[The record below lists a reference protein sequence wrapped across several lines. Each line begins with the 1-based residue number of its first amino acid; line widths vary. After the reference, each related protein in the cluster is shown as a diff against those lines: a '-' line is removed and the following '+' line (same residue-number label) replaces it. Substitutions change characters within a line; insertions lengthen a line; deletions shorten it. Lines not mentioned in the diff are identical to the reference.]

1 MQSADSSSTGNR
13 KRERWVKNEPLF
25 PDIYYRYRFMHSLI
39 DSLRNLGLTEYE
51 AKVFVA
57 LTRHGSGTATDIHM
71 FSGIPRPAVY
81 GVLKKLA
88 ERGIIEVQHTKPMR
102 YKCMSPEEAIEKI
115 KKDFEQET
123 EVVLEKLEDI
133 YSSEENVLQ
142 EEVVWTING
151 LKNVTDRIIQ
161 VICSARSE
169 IIVETPHPAF
179 RDLENVYPVIEKHHK
194 ELVEVFNRKIGEGV
208 KVRMIIYSMD
218 ELRDIAALIP
228 DAELR
233 LYTIKDEQFRKGGAI
248 LVDSSEVLI
257 DLKKE
262 VGSREDLT
270 AIWSNGKEFVSIMKH
285 LLESEWAV
293 SEDPLF
299 ETKKE

>member
-1 MQSADSSSTGNR
+1 
-13 KRERWVKNEPLF
+13 
-25 PDIYYRYRFMHSLI
+25 MHSLI

-123 EVVLEKLEDI
+123 ESALGKLNEI

-142 EEVVWTING
+142 KDVVWTING
-151 LKNVTDRIIQ
+151 LRNISDRIIQ
-161 VICSARSE
+161 VVCSAGSE
-169 IIVETPHPAF
+169 IIIETPHPTF
-179 RDLENVYPVIEKHHK
+179 RNLEHVYPVIERHYKQ
-194 ELVEVFNRKIGEGV
+194 LLDVLNRKICEGV

-218 ELRDIAALIP
+218 ELRDIADLIP
-228 DAELR
+228 AAELR
-233 LYTIKDEQFRKGGAI
+233 LYPVKSEQFKKGGAI
-248 LVDSSEVLI
+248 LVDGSQVLI
-257 DLKKE
+257 DLRKDT
-262 VGSREDLT
+262 GHREELT
-270 AIWSNGKEFVSIMKH
+270 AIWSDGKEFVFFVKH
-285 LLESEWAV
+285 LLEAEWEV
-293 SEDPLF
+293 SEAFEF

>member
-1 MQSADSSSTGNR
+1 M
-13 KRERWVKNEPLF
+13 
-25 PDIYYRYRFMHSLI
+25 YSLI

-57 LTRHGSGTATDIHM
+57 LIRHGSGTATDLHL

-88 ERGIIEVQHTKPMR
+88 ERGIIEVQHTKPMQ
-102 YKCMSPEEAIEKI
+102 YKCMSPQEAIEKI

-123 EVVLEKLEDI
+123 ELALGKLEEI

-161 VICSARSE
+161 VICGARSE
-169 IIVETPHPAF
+169 IIVETPLPAF

-208 KVRMIIYSMD
+208 KVRMITYSMD
-218 ELRDIAALIP
+218 ELRDIAAFIP
-228 DAELR
+228 DIEIR

-248 LVDSSEVLI
+248 LVDGSQVLI

-270 AIWSNGKEFVSIMKH
+270 AIWSDGKEFVSIMKH
-285 LLESEWAV
+285 LLEAEWEAAEV
-293 SEDPLF
+293 PLLKA
-299 ETKKE
+299 KKN

>member
-1 MQSADSSSTGNR
+1 M
-13 KRERWVKNEPLF
+13 
-25 PDIYYRYRFMHSLI
+25 YSLI

-57 LTRHGSGTATDIHM
+57 LTRHGSGTATDLHM

-88 ERGIIEVQHTKPMR
+88 ERGLIEVQHTKPMR

-123 EVVLEKLEDI
+123 EAALEKLEEI
-133 YSSEENVLQ
+133 YTSEENVLQ

-161 VICSARSE
+161 VICGARSE

-179 RDLENVYPVIEKHHK
+179 RDLEDVYPMIEKHHK
-194 ELVEVFNRKIGEGV
+194 ELVEAFNRKIGEGV
-208 KVRMIIYSMD
+208 KVRMIIYSPD
-218 ELRDIAALIP
+218 EFMDIAALIP
-228 DAELR
+228 NAELR

-248 LVDSSEVLI
+248 LVDNSEVLI
-257 DLKKE
+257 DLRKDA
-262 VGSREDLT
+262 VSREEFT
-270 AIWSNGKEFVSIMKH
+270 AIWSNGKEFVFFVQH
-285 LLESEWAV
+285 LLEAEWKAA
-293 SEDPLF
+293 EIPLF
-299 ETKKE
+299 ELKKE

>member
-1 MQSADSSSTGNR
+1 M
-13 KRERWVKNEPLF
+13 
-25 PDIYYRYRFMHSLI
+25 YSLI

-57 LTRHGSGTATDIHM
+57 LTRHGNGTATDLHM

-88 ERGIIEVQHTKPMR
+88 ERGLIEVQHSKPMR
-102 YKCMSPEEAIEKI
+102 YKCISPEEAIEKI

-123 EVVLEKLEDI
+123 EIALEKLEEI

-161 VICSARSE
+161 VICGAMSE
-169 IIVETPHPAF
+169 IIVEMPHPAF

-208 KVRMIIYSMD
+208 KVRMIIYSLD
-218 ELRDIAALIP
+218 ELSDIADLIP
-228 DAELR
+228 NAELR
-233 LYTIKDEQFRKGGAI
+233 LYTIKSEQFRKGGAI

-257 DLKKE
+257 GLRKDA
-262 VGSREDLT
+262 GSRGELT
-270 AIWSNGKEFVSIMKH
+270 AIWSNGKEFVFFVKH
-285 LLESEWAV
+285 LLEAEWEASEV
-293 SEDPLF
+293 PLF
-299 ETKKE
+299 ELKKE